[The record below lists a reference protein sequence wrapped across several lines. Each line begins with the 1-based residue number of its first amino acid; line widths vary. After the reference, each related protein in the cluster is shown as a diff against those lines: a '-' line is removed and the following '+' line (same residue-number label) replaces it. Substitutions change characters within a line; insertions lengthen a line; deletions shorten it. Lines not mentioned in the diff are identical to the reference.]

1 MTSSLH
7 DVDGLGYKCATKRR
21 TKRCKDDKSTPI
33 EKTSPSTNC
42 SLQLEFMKE
51 EWIVIGVSFAPVNM
65 FRVLYTLPVTFWEAE
80 AFKDNGIL

>member
-1 MTSSLH
+1 MMLMDWATNVRQREGQKDAKMISLRQS
-7 DVDGLGYKCATKRR
+7 K
-21 TKRCKDDKSTPI
+21 
-33 EKTSPSTNC
+33 KTSPSTNC
-42 SLQLEFMKE
+42 SLQLECMKE